1 MSKMIS
7 ERLCLGTGELLK
19 DNIKERIKVFKA
31 FANDNGKFVDTAKVY
46 YDGKALKV
54 IKRIKKKYNLI
65 AKISYLE
72 KDKNISIKKKLDE
85 YKKIS
90 GYKKIDF
97 FLTHWSN
104 NKISKKNIKE
114 IWNLKKDRQVN
125 FIGLGNPSLDEIK
138 KFYKYTDKNLDAVEI
153 EYNIFNSFFQK
164 KILNFCIEKNIKLFG
179 YSPLKWCKFK
189 TLNYKSEKIIKQIRK
204 KYKIN
209 FYEISLLFSL
219 YKNVIP
225 VVSIKNLYRYSR
237 IKKLESLLGNKFL
250 KKKIFVLEKSMRC
263 FKTISSNRI
272 WYLVNSKLI
281 SLKEINLDK
290 KSLAIVKREIKRT
303 NLMLKPVLLQKRKR
317 EYIILDGKI
326 RCKSLYE
333 LNKKIK
339 AIIL

>member
-1 MSKMIS
+1 MIS

-19 DNIKERIKVFKA
+19 NNIRERIKVFKA
-31 FANDNGKFVDTAKVY
+31 FANDKGKFIDTAKVY
-46 YDGKALKV
+46 YDGKALKI
-54 IKRIKKKYNLI
+54 IKKIKKKYSLI

-72 KDKNISIKKKLDE
+72 KDKNITIEKKLEE

-90 GYKKIDF
+90 GYKEIEF

-104 NKISKKNIKE
+104 NKISKKNIND
-114 IWNLKKDRQVN
+114 IWNLKRKSKVN

-138 KFYKYTDKNLDAVEI
+138 KFYKQTNKNLDAVQI

-164 KILNFCIEKNIKLFG
+164 KILDFCIKKNIKLFG

-189 TLNYKSEKIIKQIRK
+189 TLSYLSKKIIQQIRK

-225 VVSIKNLYRYSR
+225 VISIKNLYRYNR
-237 IKKLESLLGNKFL
+237 IKKLESLLGNNFL
-250 KKKIFVLEKSMRC
+250 KNKIFVLEKSMRC

-272 WYLVNSKLI
+272 WYFVNSKLI
-281 SLKEINLDK
+281 SLKEINLEK
-290 KSLAIVKREIKRT
+290 KSLAIVKREIKRN
-303 NLMLKPVLLQKRKR
+303 NLILKPVILQKKMGKF
-317 EYIILDGKI
+317 IVLDGKI

-333 LNKKIK
+333 LNKEIK